1 MYERAG
7 TENPDHN
14 VLYRMA
20 VCLMKQNKF
29 KDALGLLDSTI
40 LSSSPMPAVCS
51 AYIRCC
57 LETGH
62 EWAEHY
68 KALDLDGLSFS
79 ELYELAGS
87 FASKEHYDKAGCL
100 YSFMDEKFKDMD
112 VYSRRMVYHNLA
124 CVYRSLG
131 SCKGAVDM
139 LDKIPQEYLGSEL
152 YMDLGCL
159 YYDIGNLNKSREM
172 FSKASGE
179 DRSGIVDFNLG
190 LIKMKENRLDDA
202 LDYFSKSI
210 LTIIENIRSMKPLSR
225 NEYGPVLMKLYL
237 SCSLCQ
243 TGLGDIDSA
252 LLSIDRAGQ
261 IERSDKVQEIL
272 SNIQREYL
280 RGNGNSIFDIKEM
293 NHFMESCITVRTG
306 FTDGIRRLLDGLIGK
321 IYGEH
326 KKRSRVDTQLTG
338 IITGFIRNEK
348 RIYDKY
354 ADSIERTEGTF
365 QRYVDNLLLSFER
378 RMAPEQEEVG
388 EGYSSKD
395 KCITDPV
402 LECQKL
408 IELGDSLFENFE
420 YTCPEE
426 YVYASLIPY
435 YRAVKLLS
443 TSRVFPY
450 YERSLEKLP
459 IPEDMDGFR
468 KIGIYSY
475 KAGGKMCYRIDFS
488 FDISCSQYLFEI
500 NCSPGL
506 RSRYINGAKHYMPW
520 DKLLWMI
527 SGIKKKW
534 NVIDDAKSAGLLLLF
549 YEALYC

>member
-1 MYERAG
+1 
-7 TENPDHN
+7 
-14 VLYRMA
+14 
-20 VCLMKQNKF
+20 
-29 KDALGLLDSTI
+29 
-40 LSSSPMPAVCS
+40 
-51 AYIRCC
+51 
-57 LETGH
+57 
-62 EWAEHY
+62 
-68 KALDLDGLSFS
+68 
-79 ELYELAGS
+79 
-87 FASKEHYDKAGCL
+87 
-100 YSFMDEKFKDMD
+100 
-112 VYSRRMVYHNLA
+112 
-124 CVYRSLG
+124 
-131 SCKGAVDM
+131 
-139 LDKIPQEYLGSEL
+139 
-152 YMDLGCL
+152 
-159 YYDIGNLNKSREM
+159 
-172 FSKASGE
+172 
-179 DRSGIVDFNLG
+179 
-190 LIKMKENRLDDA
+190 
-202 LDYFSKSI
+202 
-210 LTIIENIRSMKPLSR
+210 
-225 NEYGPVLMKLYL
+225 
-237 SCSLCQ
+237 
-243 TGLGDIDSA
+243 
-252 LLSIDRAGQ
+252 
-261 IERSDKVQEIL
+261 
-272 SNIQREYL
+272 
-280 RGNGNSIFDIKEM
+280 
-293 NHFMESCITVRTG
+293 
-306 FTDGIRRLLDGLIGK
+306 
-321 IYGEH
+321 
-326 KKRSRVDTQLTG
+326 
-338 IITGFIRNEK
+338 
-348 RIYDKY
+348 
-354 ADSIERTEGTF
+354 
-365 QRYVDNLLLSFER
+365 
-378 RMAPEQEEVG
+378 MAPEQEEVG

-549 YEALYC
+549 YGAYRNHMGLEGDFRAENDIIMLSGNLLHMSNERDYYIRNMLQGNFEFNYINRAREVRELALRCIDGLLKIREIK